1 MRLSSGRAR
10 RVRSDTRGRDRWTV
24 HGDRAAEC
32 GRAGP
37 AVLIVILL
45 AFGAGLAAWWQY
57 THRPAPRTAEVPP
70 PGAVERALAQAA
82 ADSLALKTKWVG
94 SVPDI
99 DATVL
104 DPAQHERFV
113 RFVNAR
119 FCECG
124 CGYTLGACRNYD
136 PTCEFSGPLV
146 AVLFDSIRA
155 GHPFDLEG
163 IRPRPGAPG
172 E

>member
-1 MRLSSGRAR
+1 VPGEGAGER
-10 RVRSDTRGRDRWTV
+10 
-24 HGDRAAEC
+24 
-32 GRAGP
+32 GRAGL
-37 AVLIVILL
+37 AVLIVVLL

-57 THRPAPRTAEVPP
+57 THRPAPRTAEAPP
-70 PGAVERALAQAA
+70 PGAVERALAQAE
-82 ADSLALKTKWVG
+82 ADSLALKTKWVET
-94 SVPDI
+94 VPDI

-104 DPAQHERFV
+104 DPSRHETFV

-146 AVLFDSIRA
+146 AALFDSIRT
-155 GHPFDLEG
+155 GHAFDLEG
-163 IRPRPGAPG
+163 IRPSPGVAG